1 MGMIVRLLVAAGI
14 VFAFHYAV
22 KHGVATAIMA
32 QLGDRPQ
39 MSSTTIIVEPE
50 ALRQAMEVGRAVD
63 TSAQR
68 TAIESASRQIEE
80 MNRTMRP
87 PLPPTVPL
95 PPNIPG
101 MPRH

>member
-1 MGMIVRLLVAAGI
+1 MGMIVRLLVAAGL
-14 VFAFHYAV
+14 VFGFHYAV

-39 MSSTTIIVEPE
+39 MSPAITVEPE

-68 TAIESASRQIEE
+68 TAIESASRQLEE